1 MAVFLIGKGN
11 KPHKAHYTGV
21 LTEPSSYDATTPPTD
36 VQLGDIYYANGKRC
50 VGTGKAFEFAEY
62 GSKVV
67 KKITDSNGIEHYGIV
82 FKYDN
87 TPNVIFVAPS
97 KTGDIVLQDKF
108 LVTIEGNEEIKI
120 ADNYTTDG
128 ELRAY
133 FDNESVIV
141 YFTKYSGKPTI
152 LRLFVGKD
160 NHI

>member
-1 MAVFLIGKGN
+1 MPILFQGKHISRMG
-11 KPHKAHYTGV
+11 A
-21 LTEPSSYDATTPPTD
+21 LTEPSTYDANTPPVD
-36 VQLGDIYYANGKRC
+36 VQSGDIYYANGKRC

-67 KKITDSNGIEHYGIV
+67 KKITDSNGIERYGIA
-82 FKYDN
+82 FNYDN
-87 TPNVIFVAPS
+87 TTNVIFIAPS

-120 ADNYTTDG
+120 ADNHSAEG
-128 ELRAY
+128 ELRVY
-133 FDNESVIV
+133 FDNERLIA
-141 YFTKYSGKPTI
+141 YLTEYSGEPTI